1 MPFRA
6 SWTQK
11 QLADELAQRRKDL
24 QLSLRDVA
32 ELTGWQNSKVS
43 RMENCVTKITSADVR
58 GLANVYGLSDA
69 DIDRLSEMARDS
81 ITDAWW
87 KRYERWLSASFVEF
101 LSYENEA
108 ARAWSVQHMF
118 VPGLLQ
124 TPDYI
129 TSILEVGP
137 LRDPGRNDAEYEV
150 RLRRQQR
157 LSDETDP
164 LVLNALIVESI
175 LHWQIGGKDV
185 LVGQLK
191 HLCDSATKDNV
202 HIRVVPFE
210 RPVTI
215 YPVDLFEPASGQ
227 AVVFGEASW
236 GTPMYDDPMD
246 VREMMREIAR
256 VEAAALSEEETIE
269 LIEQRIR
276 ELTR

>member
-11 QLADELAQRRKDL
+11 QLADEIAERRKDL
-24 QLSLRDVA
+24 DLSIRDVA
-32 ELTGWQNSKVS
+32 EQTGWQNSKVS
-43 RMENCVTKITSADVR
+43 RMENCVTKVTSADVR
-58 GLANVYGLSDA
+58 ALASVYGLSDA
-69 DIDRLSEMARDS
+69 DVDRLSEMARDA

-87 KRYERWLSASFVEF
+87 KRYERWLTASFVEF
-101 LSYENEA
+101 LAYENEA
-108 ARAWSVQHMF
+108 ARAWSVQQMF

-124 TPDYI
+124 TPEYI

-150 RLRRQQR
+150 RLRRQRR
-157 LSDETDP
+157 LHSEADP
-164 LVLNALIVESI
+164 LVLTALIAESV

-185 LVGQLK
+185 LIGQLK
-191 HLCDSATKDNV
+191 HFCELAAKDNV
-202 HIRVVPFE
+202 QIRVVPFE
-210 RPVTI
+210 RPVSI
-215 YPVDLFEPASGQ
+215 YPIDLFEPVSGQ
-227 AVVFGEASW
+227 GVAFSEASW

-246 VREMMREIAR
+246 VRETRREIAR
-256 VEAAALSEEETIE
+256 VEAAALSEEETVE